1 LPVLERVF
9 AEIDVKPG
17 AKEETQSGIQM
28 MRPRIYGLLERE
40 PGAKAGVIIM
50 HPASNF
56 MNHHMVRALS
66 ERGIACMG
74 LNNRYVN
81 NDSVLL
87 MERAIQD
94 LGAGVK
100 WLRDQGCNK
109 VVLLGYSGG
118 AALSAFYQAQAEKLT
133 VQATPA
139 GDPVPLVPGD
149 LPPVDGLVFCA
160 AHAGRSRLLLE
171 WIDPSVTDEND
182 AASRDPSLD
191 MYDPANGVPYSST
204 FLSHYRAGQLKR
216 RDKIESWVWER
227 LRALRAAPGGATDQA
242 FVVHRT
248 FADPRFQDTTIDPSD
263 RKPGGMWGNA
273 KGVNY
278 ASNAIGRYTSL
289 TAFLSQWASVSKAD
303 GPDNAAKTSC
313 PALYVDFTADEAS
326 FPSTRDLWL
335 KELGKRAAFHAV
347 KGADHYI
354 KGRPELL
361 AEAGDVI
368 ANWVKR
374 L

>member
-1 LPVLERVF
+1 M
-9 AEIDVKPG
+9 I
-17 AKEETQSGIQM
+17 
-28 MRPRIYGLLERE
+28 
-40 PGAKAGVIIM
+40 
-50 HPASNF
+50 
-56 MNHHMVRALS
+56 
-66 ERGIACMG
+66 
-74 LNNRYVN
+74 
-81 NDSVLL
+81 SVLL

-100 WLRDQGCNK
+100 WLRAQGCTK

-171 WIDPSVTDEND
+171 WIDPSVTDESD

-191 MYDPANGVPYSST
+191 MYDAANGVPYSAK
-204 FLSHYRAGQLKR
+204 FLSHYRAGQRKR
-216 RDKIESWVWER
+216 RDKIEAWVWER
-227 LRALRAAPGGATDQA
+227 LRTLRAMPGGATDQA

-278 ASNAIGRYTSL
+278 ASNAIGRYTSF
-289 TAFLSQWASVSKAD
+289 TAFLSQWASVSAGRWAGQRREDIGPGAVCRFHCRRSQLSLDAGFVAD
-303 GPDNAAKTSC
+303 GTWQSRDVPFSERRGSLHQRTARIACGSGRRDRDVGQATLIFSVRHRGSARTRIRVHIAHENKERSICRSIATWASALGSGVRPH
-313 PALYVDFTADEAS
+313 PANRNDGY
-326 FPSTRDLWL
+326 
-335 KELGKRAAFHAV
+335 
-347 KGADHYI
+347 
-354 KGRPELL
+354 
-361 AEAGDVI
+361 
-368 ANWVKR
+368 
-374 L
+374 